1 MHACYDNLKYN
12 YWRKKTMGNLV
23 VKRTSSAMG
32 ALIGWDVLVDGVNVG
47 KLKNGKSI
55 ECDVA
60 PGTHVA
66 YVSTSQWFS
75 NEVPFVIDGARPNAV
90 IECALGK
97 PGKQFAT
104 AMAFGAR
111 TRLQQRSSNR
121 TCSD

>member
-1 MHACYDNLKYN
+1 
-12 YWRKKTMGNLV
+12 MGNLV

-104 AMAFGAR
+104 AMAFGAIGAAVANASAKR
-111 TRLQQRSSNR
+111 KGENQITATLVE
-121 TCSD
+121 